1 MNVVV
6 LRGQLSS
13 TPVRRQL
20 TSGSVVLSLEV
31 STPTPAGT
39 ATVPAAWFDPPESA
53 AFEQGDEVVV
63 AGIVKRRFF
72 RSGGGTQSRTEVVVA
87 DACPATNKRRAA
99 KLVATAVSALEC
111 AE

>member
-63 AGIVKRRFF
+63 A
-72 RSGGGTQSRTEVVVA
+72 